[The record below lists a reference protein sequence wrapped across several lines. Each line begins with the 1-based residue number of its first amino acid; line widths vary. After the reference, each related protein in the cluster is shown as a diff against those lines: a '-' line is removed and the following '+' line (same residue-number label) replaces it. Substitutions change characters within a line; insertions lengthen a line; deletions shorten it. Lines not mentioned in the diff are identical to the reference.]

1 MYNFIKRVIDLVVS
15 LVITVLFAPIMIIV
29 AIIIKIDSKGPV
41 LFKQERVGKDD
52 TRFTIYKFRSM
63 STETP
68 ADLPTHLLK
77 DADNHITNL
86 GKFLRKSSLDEL
98 PQLFNIIKG
107 EMSFVGPRPS
117 LPNQVDLNRLR
128 SANGSMSLKPGLT
141 GLAQIMGRDEL
152 PIPEK
157 AQLDADYFNKIS
169 LSYDIYLF
177 FATFGAVFNSKGV
190 KEGYSNEKHAKFK

>member
-1 MYNFIKRVIDLVVS
+1 MYNFLKRIIDLIVS
-15 LVITVLFAPIMIIV
+15 LFITVLFMPIMVSV
-29 AIIIKIDSKGPV
+29 ALIIKIDSKGPI
-41 LFKQERVGKDD
+41 LFKQERVGKND

-68 ADLPTHLLK
+68 SDLPTHLLK

-117 LPNQVDLNRLR
+117 LPNQIDLNRLR
-128 SANGSMSLKPGLT
+128 SENGSMSLKPGLT
-141 GLAQIMGRDEL
+141 GLAQIKGRDEL

-157 AQLDADYFNKIS
+157 AKLDAEYYQKRS
-169 LSYDIYLF
+169 LRYDTYLF

-190 KEGYSNEKHAKFK
+190 KEGYSNDSHAKFK